1 MNEQSLVHTRNQP
14 GDFTPLVELVLDGLH
29 SENSKT
35 AYRKALRDFLRW
47 HQAEAVGLGFTKG
60 AVQRWVE
67 KLRSQGFAAST
78 INVRL
83 AAVRKLAGEAAD
95 NELLPMAIAQGIQ
108 RVKGAKQA
116 GVRTGNWLTL
126 LQAEALIDAPKI
138 ETLKGKRDRA
148 ILALLVGTGLRR
160 TEISDLTFRHIQ
172 QRDGRWAIV
181 DLKGKGERIRTVP
194 MPSWAKVAVD
204 AWTLAAGLSSGRVFR
219 PINKAQRLT
228 REEIRPETILKLV
241 AEYGRQ
247 IGVPKL
253 APHDLRRTYAKLAHK
268 GHAALEQ
275 IQLSLGHATTL
286 TTERY
291 LGVKQDLQDAPCDHL
306 GLRLSG

>member
-204 AWTLAAGLSSGRVFR
+204 AWTGAAGLSAGRVFR
-219 PINKAQRLT
+219 PVNKAQRLT
-228 REEIRPETILKLV
+228 RESIRAETILKLV

>member
-1 MNEQSLVHTRNQP
+1 MSEQSLVPTRNPP
-14 GDFTPLVELVLDGLH
+14 GEFDPIVRLVLDGLH
-29 SENSKT
+29 SKNSKK
-35 AYRKALRDFLRW
+35 AYEKALNDFLRW
-47 HQAEAVGLGFTKG
+47 HQAEAAGLGFTKG

-67 KLRSQGFAAST
+67 KLRSEGFSAST

-108 RVKGAKQA
+108 HVKGAKQA

-148 ILALLVGTGLRR
+148 ILALLIGTGLRR
-160 TEISDLTFRHIQ
+160 TEIAEVTFEHIQ

-204 AWTLAAGLSSGRVFR
+204 AWTEAAGLSAGRVFR
-219 PINKAQRLT
+219 PVNKAQRLT
-228 REEIRPETILKLV
+228 REEIRAETILKLV
-241 AEYGRQ
+241 AAYGRQ

-306 GLRLSG
+306 GLRLAS